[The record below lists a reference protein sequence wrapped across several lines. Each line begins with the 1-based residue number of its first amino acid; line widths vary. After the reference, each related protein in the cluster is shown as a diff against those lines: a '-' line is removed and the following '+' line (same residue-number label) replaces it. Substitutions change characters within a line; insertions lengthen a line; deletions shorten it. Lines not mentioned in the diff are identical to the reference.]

1 MTWTHLAW
9 KRDCVIGYFL
19 FVFIDSHYTNIQ
31 QIWFKIQL
39 YSLKHPI
46 KVQRWELH
54 GSSSFSVIT
63 TVRSPTCTHWS
74 CIDLCMRNSG
84 LDQFSILTLHFHS
97 IFWLKGSNWTVKN
110 WPTQIETERDKES
123 KKIRGRVQLPVRRS
137 NNNNLGRIIPQLY
150 HTECVYLRFAIMRR
164 GAALYTSIIHED
176 LPLHSL
182 FSLVVR
188 HVKYA

>member
-1 MTWTHLAW
+1 MSKLSYKRKFVIYAHIFVSNECVLHEKETADLAIS
-9 KRDCVIGYFL
+9 C
-19 FVFIDSHYTNIQ
+19 FVFIDLHYTNTQ

-46 KVQRWELH
+46 KVQRWELY

-97 IFWLKGSNWTVKN
+97 IFWLKGSNWMVEN
-110 WPTQIETERDKES
+110 WPTQIETERDKEG
-123 KKIRGRVQLPVRRS
+123 KKIRGRVQLPVHHS
-137 NNNNLGRIIPQLY
+137 NNNNLQLY
-150 HTECVYLRFAIMRR
+150 HTECMYLRS
-164 GAALYTSIIHED
+164 LYT
-176 LPLHSL
+176 LQ
-182 FSLVVR
+182 
-188 HVKYA
+188 